1 MIMMRFGPDLSAP
14 FPFVRICLRELHAKF
29 VFAIAPYWR
38 RRAKST
44 RFLECINLRRR
55 WLSCSYGLCVFYQV
69 YKHVKINHHRLSHV
83 NRVVVNH
90 IHCLYL
96 RTTHT
101 RTHFRKEHPI
111 MIQVDVPLV
120 LSGVRDQGARLLF
133 TYDGV
138 LCAPFFVW
146 AQSQYMPTVFL
157 CEWCVVFSSSTS
169 DLYFIFSKCV
179 SPSLLF
185 GNA

>member
-1 MIMMRFGPDLSAP
+1 MIKLLLWVMCF
-14 FPFVRICLRELHAKF
+14 
-29 VFAIAPYWR
+29 
-38 RRAKST
+38 
-44 RFLECINLRRR
+44 
-55 WLSCSYGLCVFYQV
+55 FYQV
-69 YKHVKINHHRLSHV
+69 YKHVKINHHRLSNV

-90 IHCLYL
+90 AIYTLL
-96 RTTHT
+96 IFTNNT

-157 CEWCVVFSSSTS
+157 CE
-169 DLYFIFSKCV
+169 
-179 SPSLLF
+179 
-185 GNA
+185 